1 MSAPLGSKQF
11 AFTVPA
17 GAGSYAPEILYTTAT
32 GLVTGTFDWFDRLL
46 LLIAAI
52 TATAQV
58 EVDLLR
64 PGFDPAG
71 GDASYYLAGAA
82 GIAAITTVG
91 YKGNVLGTG
100 LWTGWWGARVRAKSG
115 GTGGTTTIGAIW
127 GNVN

>member
-1 MSAPLGSKQF
+1 MSSPLGSKQF
-11 AFTVPA
+11 SFTVPA

-32 GLVTGTFDWFDRLL
+32 GALGATFDWFDRL
-46 LLIAAI
+46 IMIVAALA
-52 TATAQV
+52 ATSQV

-82 GIAAITTVG
+82 GVAALTTVG
-91 YKGNVLGTG
+91 YKGNVLGAG
-100 LWTGWWGARVRAKSG
+100 LWTGWWGARVRCKSG
-115 GTGGTTTIGAIW
+115 GTAATTTIGAIW